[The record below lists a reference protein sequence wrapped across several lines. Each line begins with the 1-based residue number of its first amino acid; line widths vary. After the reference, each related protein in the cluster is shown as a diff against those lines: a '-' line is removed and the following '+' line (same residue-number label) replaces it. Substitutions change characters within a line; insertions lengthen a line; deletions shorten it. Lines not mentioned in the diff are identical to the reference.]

1 LTREIL
7 KLLEEIRY
15 RRLDQKF
22 KISPSILFPGPYR
35 SRSEGAV
42 QNIGK
47 KSSILPCF
55 LLFF

>member
-1 LTREIL
+1 MTREIL

-15 RRLDQKF
+15 GRLEKF
-22 KISPSILFPGPYR
+22 KISPSILFPDPYR